1 MDEEK
6 YTCDSSTRMADPSD
20 ERVAS
25 AFDAMPDDYEAWGVD
40 IVDALPADELDCDE
54 DGFYDDYCL

>member
-6 YTCDSSTRMADPSD
+6 YMCDSRTRMAGFSD

-25 AFDAMPDDYEAWGVD
+25 AVDAMPDDYESWGVD

-54 DGFYDDYCL
+54 DRFYDDYCL

>member
-6 YTCDSSTRMADPSD
+6 CTCDSRARMDGLSD

-25 AFDAMPDDYEAWGVD
+25 AVDAMPEDYESWGVD
-40 IVDALPADELDCDE
+40 IVSALPADELDCEE
-54 DGFYDDYCL
+54 DRFYDDYCI

>member
-6 YTCDSSTRMADPSD
+6 CMCDPRTRMAGSSD

-25 AFDAMPDDYEAWGVD
+25 AVDAMPDDYEAWGVD

-54 DGFYDDYCL
+54 DVFYDDYRL